1 MSLKSGKMREMAK
14 FKKNDL
20 IQVPMSEHLAHVL
33 CTDNRYYF
41 VRWVGGGDSMLWVDE
56 VDRDYIKVA
65 DIVPGSADELLL
77 YGKVPFKK

>member
-1 MSLKSGKMREMAK
+1 MRISEMAK

-20 IQVPMSEHLAHVL
+20 IQVPMSEHLAQVL
-33 CTDNRYYF
+33 STDNRYYF
-41 VRWVGGGDSMLWVDE
+41 VRWVDGGDSMLWVEE

-77 YGKVPFKK
+77 YGKVPFKR

>member
-20 IQVPMSEHLAHVL
+20 IQIPMSDHMAHVL
-33 CTDNRYYF
+33 STNNRYYF
-41 VRWVGGGDSMLWVDE
+41 VRWVGGGDSMLWVKE
-56 VDRDYIKVA
+56 TARDFIKVA

-77 YGKVPFKK
+77 

>member
-1 MSLKSGKMREMAK
+1 MAK

-20 IQVPMSEHLAHVL
+20 IQIPMSDHMAHVL
-33 CTDNRYYF
+33 STDSRYYF

-77 YGKVPFKK
+77 YGKVSFRK